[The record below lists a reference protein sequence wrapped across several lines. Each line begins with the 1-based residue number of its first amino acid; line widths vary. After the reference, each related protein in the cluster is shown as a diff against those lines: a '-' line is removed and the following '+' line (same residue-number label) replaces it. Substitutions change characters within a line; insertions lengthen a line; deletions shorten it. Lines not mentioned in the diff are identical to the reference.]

1 MLSQPWELYKATVCL
16 SRGLGR
22 NSVCNPGV
30 TCTDSLLL
38 SPWCQHW
45 AALWFWM
52 HWQWCREEIVF
63 QSPWVL
69 CKLSLGTASL
79 ARPSCSQF
87 YQGLWIRDEFHDSI
101 SVLSCSESSPA
112 HLPALGAIALLK
124 LKGQVYCKPEVRWLC
139 KLPSKDAANKHWRR
153 QTKVP

>member
-1 MLSQPWELYKATVCL
+1 MFSQLWELYKMTGCL
-16 SRGLGR
+16 SPGLGR

-45 AALWFWM
+45 APLWFWM
-52 HWQWCREEIVF
+52 HWQVMLRRNLYFRACGYSVN
-63 QSPWVL
+63 SPWA
-69 CKLSLGTASL
+69 LGL
-79 ARPSCSQF
+79 WPGLPVQF
-87 YQGLWIRDEFHDSI
+87 CQGLWMRNEFHDSI

-112 HLPALGAIALLK
+112 HLPALGTFALLK
-124 LKGQVYCKPEVRWLC
+124 LKGQVHCKPEVWWLC
-139 KLPSKDAANKHWRR
+139 KLPSKDAANKHWLK